1 MSFSDADTSSSHQ
14 GNEIEWKASFLF
26 TTAYSYRCINSI
38 DLIYYIIHWTL
49 NSNSISSII
58 QTIYNELILYRLNIL
73 WKSES
78 EIEIRKSFD
87 AGQLVYFHTQV
98 HNFLLL
104 LFKPKILFFNI
115 RKNGFYSSWV
125 FPSTFLHCSAVFGIF
140 FKDIIIVTKIGI
152 CWKWLLDKLR
162 FSVGIGRGI
171 ASFWVQ
177 RNISQR

>member
-1 MSFSDADTSSSHQ
+1 MYQFYWSYLLYNPLNPKVLSF
-14 GNEIEWKASFLF
+14 
-26 TTAYSYRCINSI
+26 
-38 DLIYYIIHWTL
+38 YIVVL
-49 NSNSISSII
+49 YSNSISSII

-104 LFKPKILFFNI
+104 LFKSKILFFNI

-140 FKDIIIVTKIGI
+140 FKRYNYSYQNRNLLKMII
-152 CWKWLLDKLR
+152 R
-162 FSVGIGRGI
+162 
-171 ASFWVQ
+171 
-177 RNISQR
+177 